1 MIDRVNLH
9 EVRSAPIK
17 YGPQA
22 APLKKIFIWH
32 QRHLK
37 THIGV
42 TSPEKEVTMSLLEHW
57 PDLLTVQEAA
67 EILRADPAQVGDFIK
82 AKKISCT
89 EIAGKTLIPRQYL
102 EDFIEKSC
110 KVCYNEGVEI
120 STPAPDSQ
128 ETPHLDNCKADC
140 TPFQG
145 EIEMAKI
152 TRTVTI
158 NGVKHWIR
166 ASTEQEYADK
176 LLKLVG
182 PQSAPSAVPE
192 PSKHLFADYALTWFE
207 TYSKPNI
214 EIATA
219 TTYKRQLTCHILPPF
234 EGLAVED
241 ITTDDVQR
249 LFNGMTGAKTS
260 KDKTKMVLNQILD
273 AAVEDGI
280 ITKSPLRSKRIKIT
294 GKASQ
299 PTAPY
304 TVEQMRFLVQH
315 IGDIQDPMDRAYLA
329 IQALHPLRLEE
340 VLGLQGADI
349 DPENGAIHICR
360 AVTHPT
366 RNQPEIKD
374 TKTRSSARTI
384 GLSALAVPYLP
395 QTQAGEFVFGGKRPL
410 SYTQVRKMCNR
421 IKRDTGFSENI
432 TPIRFRTTVLTDL
445 YDQTKDIKLAQAAAG
460 HTTSAMTLRYYV
472 KGRETISKAAAVVDR
487 AYSA

>member
-1 MIDRVNLH
+1 
-9 EVRSAPIK
+9 
-17 YGPQA
+17 
-22 APLKKIFIWH
+22 
-32 QRHLK
+32 
-37 THIGV
+37 
-42 TSPEKEVTMSLLEHW
+42 MSLLGHW
-57 PDLLTVQEAA
+57 PDLLTLQEAA
-67 EILRADPAQVGDFIK
+67 EILRTDPATVGGFIQ
-82 AKKISCT
+82 
-89 EIAGKTLIPRQYL
+89 AGKFTCTKVAGKVLIPRTFL

-120 STPAPDSQ
+120 DTPTPDGQ
-128 ETPHLDNCKADC
+128 GQHLDNRIELDC

-145 EIEMAKI
+145 ENEMAPKI

-158 NGVKHWIR
+158 NGAKHWIR
-166 ASTEQEYADK
+166 ANTEQEYADK

-182 PQSAPSAVPE
+182 TQGTDQE
-192 PSKHLFADYALTWFE
+192 RGKHLFADYATTWFE

-214 EIATA
+214 ETVTA
-219 TTYKRQLTCHILPPF
+219 TTYKRQLTLHLLPAF
-234 EGLAVED
+234 SGLTVED

-249 LFNGMTGAKTS
+249 LFNGMTGSKAT
-260 KDKTKMVLNQILD
+260 KDKAKMVLNQILD
-273 AAVEDGI
+273 AAVEDGLI
-280 ITKSPLRSKRIKIT
+280 AKSPLKSKRIKIT

-299 PTAPY
+299 ATVPY
-304 TVEQMRFLVQH
+304 SVEKMRFLVQH
-315 IGDIQDPMDRAYLA
+315 IGDIKDPLDRAYLA

-349 DPENGAIHICR
+349 DQENMAIHICR

-374 TKTRSSARTI
+374 TKTQSSARTI
-384 GLSALAVPYLP
+384 GLSALAVPHLP
-395 QTQAGEFVFGGKRPL
+395 QVAEGEFVFGGSKPL
-410 SYTQVRKMCNR
+410 SYTQVRKMCDR
-421 IKRDTGFSENI
+421 IKRDTGFTENI

-487 AYSA
+487 AYSV

>member
-1 MIDRVNLH
+1 
-9 EVRSAPIK
+9 
-17 YGPQA
+17 
-22 APLKKIFIWH
+22 
-32 QRHLK
+32 
-37 THIGV
+37 
-42 TSPEKEVTMSLLEHW
+42 MSLLEHW
-57 PDLLTVQEAA
+57 PDLLIVQEAA
-67 EILRADPAQVGDFIK
+67 QILRTDPAQVGDFIR
-82 AKKISCT
+82 AGKISCA
-89 EIAGKTLIPRQYL
+89 EIAGKTLIPRVFL
-102 EDFIEKSC
+102 EDFIAKNC
-110 KVCYNEGVEI
+110 KVCYNEGVET
-120 STPAPDSQ
+120 STPTPDSQ
-128 ETPHLDNCKADC
+128 EAQHLDNCKNWDLA
-140 TPFQG
+140 PFQG

-176 LLKLVG
+176 LLKLVS
-182 PQSAPSAVPE
+182 PQSAPSAAQE
-192 PSKHLFADYALTWFE
+192 PVKHLFADYAMTWFE

-214 EIATA
+214 ETVTA
-219 TTYKRQLTCHILPPF
+219 TTYRRQLTCHILPAF
-234 EGLAVED
+234 EGMTVED

-249 LFNGMTGAKTS
+249 LFNGMTGAKAS

-273 AAVEDGI
+273 AAVEDGL
-280 ITKSPLRSKRIKIT
+280 ITKNPLKSKRIKIT

-315 IGDIQDPMDRAYLA
+315 ISDIKDPIDRAYLA

-360 AVTHPT
+360 AVTHPD
-366 RNQPEIKD
+366 RNQPEVKD
-374 TKTRSSARTI
+374 TKTQSSARTI
-384 GLSALAVPYLP
+384 GLSALAVPHLP
-395 QTQAGEFVFGGKRPL
+395 QVKADEFLFGGRRPL

-421 IKRDTGFSENI
+421 IKRDMGFSENI